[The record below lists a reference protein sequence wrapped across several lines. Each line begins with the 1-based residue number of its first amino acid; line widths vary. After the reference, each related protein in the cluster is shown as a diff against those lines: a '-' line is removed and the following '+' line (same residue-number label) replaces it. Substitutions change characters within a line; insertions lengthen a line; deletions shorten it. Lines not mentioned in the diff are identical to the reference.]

1 MSQQPHPRFNN
12 FGSRRQNA
20 GQHGVTLVE
29 AACALTVSALLLGAS
44 IPGFEAWRQ
53 SRQMVAALAELQTNV
68 QLARSEAV
76 FRGSTL
82 ILRVMP
88 TSQGSCYIV
97 HSGHPGDCECDDA
110 GQSRCVVGATAIR
123 SVGLPLTTRLRWSSN
138 SSQLQFDPS
147 HGTVTPTATLRLV
160 GEAGRELRA
169 VINIRGRVRAC
180 SALTGFGGYKTC

>member
-1 MSQQPHPRFNN
+1 MNQHPHPRHNDHRF
-12 FGSRRQNA
+12 RRQSA
-20 GQHGVTLVE
+20 VQRGVTLVE
-29 AACALTVSALLLGAS
+29 AACALTVSALLVVAS

-76 FRGSTL
+76 LRGTAVN
-82 ILRVMP
+82 LRLMP

-97 HSGHPGDCECDDA
+97 HSGRPGDCECDAA

-123 SVGLPLTTRLRWSSN
+123 SVGMPLAARLRWSSN

-169 VINIRGRVRAC
+169 VINIRGRVRTC
-180 SALTGFGGYKTC
+180 SALSGFGGYKTC